1 MAGTDIVKYETTLGT
16 VELSPEIVKKYL
28 VRGNGAVSEQEIVL
42 FLKLCEAQKLN
53 PFVNGEVYLIKYG
66 DKQPA
71 SMVVGYDTYK
81 RRAEENPEYLY
92 KESGIVVQRGNEIIK
107 KDGACLYP
115 GEQILGGWCRVHKWK
130 HERDIAIYKECAFRE
145 YDKGNSVWKEK
156 PAMMIEKVAISQALR
171 EAFPRDFQGLY
182 TPEEIAPKEF
192 KAEDLKPTAQPGG
205 EVIVAEIAEEDRVIT
220 QQERVA
226 MFAKAVELCGSKDAG
241 SEMVKTLL
249 AQRGIKST
257 AGLKLSVYNEIMENL
272 TFDYVDGLDNPF
284 DDDESTEAVEVPEK
298 SAE

>member
-1 MAGTDIVKYETTLGT
+1 MAGTDLVKYETSLGP

-28 VRGNGAVSEQEIVL
+28 VRGNGAVTEQEIVL

-92 KESGIVVQRGNEIIK
+92 KESGIVVQRGSEIIK

-115 GEQILGGWCRVHKWK
+115 GEVILGGWCRVHKWK
-130 HERDIAIYKECAFRE
+130 HERDIAIYKECAFKE
-145 YDKGNSVWKEK
+145 YDKGNSVWREK

-182 TPEEIAPKEF
+182 TAEEIAPKEY
-192 KAEDLKPTAQPGG
+192 KPEDLKPVNKPS
-205 EVIVAEIAEEDRVIT
+205 EVIVAEVVEEDRPIT
-220 QQERVA
+220 QDERVA
-226 MFAKAVELCGSKDAG
+226 MFAKAVELRGSKEAG
-241 SEMVKTLL
+241 GQYVKDRLTE
-249 AQRGIKST
+249 RGLTST
-257 AGLKLSVYNEIMENL
+257 AGLKLSVYNEIMEEIEY
-272 TFDYVDGLDNPF
+272 DSVPNPF
-284 DDDESTEAVEVPEK
+284 ENLEADEGAEEVPEK